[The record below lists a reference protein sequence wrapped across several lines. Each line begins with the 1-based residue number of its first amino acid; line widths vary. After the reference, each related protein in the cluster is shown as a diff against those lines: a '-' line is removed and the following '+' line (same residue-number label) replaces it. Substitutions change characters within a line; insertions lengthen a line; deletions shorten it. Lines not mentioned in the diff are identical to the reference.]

1 MNHVTPIKVSLRKD
15 RVARI
20 IAGSLIASLSIRLF
34 IRPAGLLS
42 GGLSGI
48 ALVLEYTLGI
58 PLALSV
64 FVLNIPVFYLGLRKL
79 QRGYMLR
86 SLIGVLSF
94 TLFLLAWEQLIRIDE
109 PITEDLLLTAL
120 FGGALNGIGLGMVF
134 RGRGSVGGTDIIALV
149 LNRTYSFSL
158 GSSGFALN
166 AIPLVIGVFLFDVR
180 SIGYTLVAMYVSSKL
195 VDKVQ
200 AGFITSKTVMI
211 VSTRHEDISQA
222 IIQRVHRGVTLIQG
236 QGAFSR
242 DDKRVILTTISLT
255 QLPKLKDIVAE
266 LDPDAFM
273 TVTDTSEVLGKGFS
287 KVKEDDI

>member
-94 TLFLLAWEQLIRIDE
+94 TLFLLAWEQLIRIDQ

-166 AIPLVIGVFLFDVR
+166 AIPLVIGVFLFDIR
-180 SIGYTLVAMYVSSKL
+180 SVGYTLVAMYVSSKL

>member
-166 AIPLVIGVFLFDVR
+166 AIPLVIGVFLFDIR